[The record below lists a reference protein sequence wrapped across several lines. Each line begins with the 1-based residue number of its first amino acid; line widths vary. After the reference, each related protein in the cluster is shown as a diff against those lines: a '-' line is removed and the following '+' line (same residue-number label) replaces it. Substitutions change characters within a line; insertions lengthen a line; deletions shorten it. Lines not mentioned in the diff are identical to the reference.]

1 MSKIKEVFTF
11 NENNIAKAEEIIA
24 KYPAGRQ
31 KSAMLPLLELA
42 QKQNGGWLST
52 AAIEC
57 VATYLSEPFMRAY
70 EVATFYTMFNLKPVG
85 RYHIQLCGTTP
96 CWLMGS
102 DEIMKACQESAQ
114 TKCGETS
121 DDNLFTISEVECL
134 GACRNAP
141 VIQINDDF
149 YEDLTA
155 KKVTEILESLRK
167 KNKIQ

>member
-1 MSKIKEVFTF
+1 MSKEKEIFTF
-11 NENNIAKAEEIIA
+11 NKDNITKAKEIIA
-24 KYPAGRQ
+24 KYPTGRQ

-42 QKQNGGWLST
+42 QRQNGGWLSI
-52 AAIEC
+52 AAIEY

-85 RYHIQLCGTTP
+85 KYHIQLCGTTP

-102 DEIMKACQESAQ
+102 DEIMKACEQNAK

-121 DDNLFTISEVECL
+121 EDNLFTISEVECL
-134 GACRNAP
+134 GACRNGP

-149 YEDLTA
+149 YEGLNA
-155 KKVTEILESLRK
+155 EKVGQILQSLGEK
-167 KNKIQ
+167 KN